1 MQPPSIRDADQ
12 RVDSEMR
19 LLVVLE
25 TAAGSRRSDAS
36 RGEKRNEQT

>member
-1 MQPPSIRDADQ
+1 MQPPSILDADQ

-25 TAAGSRRSDAS
+25 TAAGRST
-36 RGEKRNEQT
+36 NECGAR